1 MPPSEVMH
9 ATRLVAVW
17 RCIRDG
23 AEEHAESLETE
34 VILLET
40 RVEAVRDR
48 TDALSMR
55 FIIGW

>member
-1 MPPSEVMH
+1 MVH
-9 ATRLVAVW
+9 ASRLVEVW

>member
-1 MPPSEVMH
+1 MH
-9 ATRLVAVW
+9 ATRLVEVW

-23 AEEHAESLETE
+23 AEEHAESIEAE

-40 RVEAVRDR
+40 RVETVRDR

-55 FIIGW
+55 FLIEW